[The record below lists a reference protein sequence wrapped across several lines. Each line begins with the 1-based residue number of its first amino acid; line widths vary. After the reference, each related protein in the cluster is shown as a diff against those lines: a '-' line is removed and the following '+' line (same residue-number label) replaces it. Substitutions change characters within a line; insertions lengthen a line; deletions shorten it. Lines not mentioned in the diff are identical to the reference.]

1 MQRSLIPMVMF
12 SMLAIA
18 CNSGGDEGDEA
29 ADESGSESSGS
40 ESGGGETGPSSPP
53 TLPPVDGRM
62 FTNVVDNPFLPF
74 PAGATWS
81 YDAVTEE
88 GTEHVVVTVTT
99 DMKTIEGVAAL
110 VVRDTAT
117 LNDEVIEDT
126 HDWYAQDETGAV
138 WYLGE
143 DTCEFTNGMCTDVH
157 GTWTWGVDGAL
168 PGIVMP
174 AMPTV
179 DGQPYYEEYLV
190 GEAEDAGEVIEL
202 NVHVD
207 VPAGSFDGCVKTEE
221 TSTLELTV
229 VEYKYYCP
237 GVGLVLTEEDG
248 VREELMEYTIP

>member
-12 SMLAIA
+12 SVLAIA
-18 CNSGGDEGDEA
+18 CQSGGSSDSN

-53 TLPPVDGRM
+53 TLPPVDGVM
-62 FTNVVDNPFLPF
+62 FVDTIDNQFLPW
-74 PAGATWS
+74 PVGATWS
-81 YDAVTEE
+81 YDNVTEE
-88 GTEHVVVTVTT
+88 GTEHVVVTVTMDT
-99 DMKTIEGVAAL
+99 ETIEGVAAI

-117 LNDEVIEDT
+117 LNDQVIEDT
-126 HDWYAQDETGAV
+126 HDWYAQDEAGNV

-143 DTCEFTNGMCTDVH
+143 DTCEFTNGMCTDTV
-157 GTWTWGVDGAL
+157 GTWKWGVEGAL

-174 AMPTV
+174 ATPTV
-179 DGQPYYEEYLV
+179 DGQPVYEEYLP

-207 VPAGSFDGCVKTEE
+207 VAAGSFDGCVKTEE

-229 VEYKYYCP
+229 VEHKYYCP
-237 GVGLVLTEEDG
+237 GVGLVLTEENEE
-248 VREELMEYTIP
+248 REELMEYTLP